1 MALLRHH
8 RTERTVLIEPELII
22 GRSPSCGL
30 QVLEPY
36 VSAQHATLR
45 WGGARWE
52 LKDLGSRNGT
62 FLNGVRLEVGK
73 AYAVAEGAEVA
84 FGSEA
89 ELWLMQVA
97 SAPQAMAIPL
107 DGGEPI
113 TPENDVI
120 GLPTSDS
127 PQASIFRDID
137 GVWKLETLE
146 GDRVVLDS
154 HKPFQVAGRPWR
166 FASAETLGPSSSA
179 LLASGNTPVSLR
191 FTVSRDEEHV
201 ELRAVHGDLVVDL
214 GSRQHNYLLLTLARA
229 RREDEKSGFAEP
241 TCGWVYQEDLL
252 TSLHITSTQLNIDV
266 FRIRQHFARVG
277 LPGVANVIE
286 RRPRSKQLRL
296 GFASFDISVI

>member
-1 MALLRHH
+1 MALLRHS
-8 RTERTVLIEPELII
+8 RTERIVLVEPELII
-22 GRSPSCGL
+22 GRSPNCGL
-30 QVLEPY
+30 QVQEPY

-62 FLNGVRLEVGK
+62 FLNGARLEVGK
-73 AYAVAEGAEVA
+73 AYAVVEGASLA

-89 ELWLMQVA
+89 ELWLMQDA
-97 SAPQAMAIPL
+97 SAPEPMAIPL

-127 PQASIFRDID
+127 PQASIFRDVD
-137 GVWKLETLE
+137 GLWKLETLE

-166 FASAETLGPSSSA
+166 FASPEALGPSSST
-179 LLASGNTPVSLR
+179 LMASSDTPVSLR

-201 ELRAVHGDLVVDL
+201 ELCAIHGDLVVDL

-229 RREDEKSGFAEP
+229 RREDEKSGFPET
-241 TCGWVYQEDLL
+241 TCGWIHQEDLL
-252 TSLHITSTQLNIDV
+252 SLLHITSTQLNIDV

-296 GFASFDISVI
+296 GFSSFEINVV

>member
-1 MALLRHH
+1 MALLRQH
-8 RTERTVLIEPELII
+8 RTDRTVLIEPELII

-30 QVLEPY
+30 QVQEPY
-36 VSAQHATLR
+36 VSAQHAALR
-45 WGGARWE
+45 WGGVRWE

-62 FLNGVRLEVGK
+62 FLNGARIEVGK
-73 AYAVAEGAEVA
+73 AYAVAEGAEIA
-84 FGSEA
+84 FGSDA
-89 ELWLMQVA
+89 ELWHMVDA
-97 SAPQAMAIPL
+97 SPPEAMAIPL

-127 PQASIFRDID
+127 PQASIFRDTD
-137 GVWKLETLE
+137 GLWKLETLE

-166 FASAETLGPSSSA
+166 FASPEILGPSSSS
-179 LLASGNTPVSLR
+179 LLAAGDTPVSLR
-191 FTVSRDEEHV
+191 FNVSRDEEHV
-201 ELRAVHGDLVVDL
+201 ELSAVHGDLVVDL

-229 RREDEKSGFAEP
+229 RREDEKSGFPEA
-241 TCGWVYQEDLL
+241 TCGWVHQEDLL
-252 TSLHITSTQLNIDV
+252 SQLHISSTQLNIDV

-296 GFASFDISVI
+296 GFKSFDINVL